1 MLFMTELVVKLSLN
15 ISKDFKLLERQHNI
29 DFSFVE
35 EMKKILEDGSRFPI
49 YIQKDAKLNREFHK
63 VRKKSSEIT
72 LLKRI
77 SILADFQLFPE
88 TKQEFCLHVSKTQI
102 FHLKSLQID
111 NNPNGLTF
119 Y

>member
-1 MLFMTELVVKLSLN
+1 MPELVVKLSLN

-63 VRKKSSEIT
+63 VSK
-72 LLKRI
+72 
-77 SILADFQLFPE
+77 QLF
-88 TKQEFCLHVSKTQI
+88 EFSGFDTM
-102 FHLKSLQID
+102 
-111 NNPNGLTF
+111 
-119 Y
+119 